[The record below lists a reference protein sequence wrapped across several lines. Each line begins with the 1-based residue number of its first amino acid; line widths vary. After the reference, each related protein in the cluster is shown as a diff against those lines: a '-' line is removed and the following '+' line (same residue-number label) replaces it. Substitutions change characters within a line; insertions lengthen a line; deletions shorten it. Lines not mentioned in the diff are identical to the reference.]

1 MRVEHYEQ
9 CPRCDAIGRDTR
21 RDNVGV
27 YSDGS
32 KHCFSCG
39 WHKFPIGFRKVN
51 KDLNVSKSLL
61 PADFTWEVPSRAWQ
75 WVIQYGLPIS
85 YWQPFTGYSPAE
97 ERLVFRVGESSG
109 RPSLVFSIGRHIGGN
124 TNVRK
129 WYVWGDPHKHCEVVA
144 ACSQPST
151 EVVVLV
157 EDLISAHKVANANY
171 TAIPLFGTRLHPC
184 HLYYLNHSP
193 NLRTVT
199 LWLDKDQELRVKREA
214 LRLESLINKPVRVV
228 TTIEDPKA
236 ISFVDIANILG

>member
-39 WHKFPIGFRKVN
+39 WHKFPVGFRQIKE
-51 KDLNVSKSLL
+51 LNNGSKSLL

-97 ERLVFRVGESSG
+97 ERLVFRVGT
-109 RPSLVFSIGRHIGGN
+109 PLVFGIGRYLGTEPGH
-124 TNVRK
+124 RK
-129 WYVWGDPHKHCEVVA
+129 WYVWGDPHKHCEVVGEA
-144 ACSQPST
+144 TKTTS
-151 EVVVLV
+151 VVLV

-214 LRLESLINKPVRVV
+214 LRLESLINKPVNII
-228 TTIEDPKA
+228 TTDKDPKA

>member
-9 CPRCDAIGRDTR
+9 CPRCDSIGRDTR

-39 WHKFPIGFRKVN
+39 WHKFPIGFRQIKE
-51 KDLNVSKSLL
+51 LNNGSKSLL
-61 PADFTWEVPSRAWQ
+61 PADFTWEVPARAWQ

-109 RPSLVFSIGRHIGGN
+109 RPSLAFSIGRHVGAPDGR
-124 TNVRK
+124 RK
-129 WYVWGDPHKHCEVVA
+129 WYVWGNSHDHCEVMLPGGYTD
-144 ACSQPST
+144 SNP
-151 EVVVLV
+151 EMVVLV

-171 TAIPLFGTRLHPC
+171 TSIPLFGTRLHP
-184 HLYYLNHSP
+184 
-193 NLRTVT
+193 
-199 LWLDKDQELRVKREA
+199 
-214 LRLESLINKPVRVV
+214 
-228 TTIEDPKA
+228 
-236 ISFVDIANILG
+236 